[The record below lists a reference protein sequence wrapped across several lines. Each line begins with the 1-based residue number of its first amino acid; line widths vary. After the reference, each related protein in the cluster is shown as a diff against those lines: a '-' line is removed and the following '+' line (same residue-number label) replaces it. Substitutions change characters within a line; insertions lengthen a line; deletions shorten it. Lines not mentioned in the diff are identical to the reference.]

1 MDYISVIGSQ
11 VKFRVKDSSQKSKLY
26 LNGDQSV
33 PQAHPQRPKGSK
45 LGQDDKNPAKKSVA
59 GRTLLVAF
67 LQGPTKY
74 LWVSQDALLKQTF
87 VNRSKGIIVK
97 VPVFFTKTL
106 VTYYFFI
113 CLKKYVNNNN
123 YYVTNFQPTK

>member
-87 VNRSKGIIVK
+87 VNRSNCRHYCKGSSFLHQNLTNIISLSV
-97 VPVFFTKTL
+97 
-106 VTYYFFI
+106 
-113 CLKKYVNNNN
+113 
-123 YYVTNFQPTK
+123 